1 MSQRAGLQ
9 PTPEQAKQIRDGLR
23 RRETTR
29 DPDGMRG
36 LHRIEIAVSG
46 VLAYEARDAS
56 EGEAVMVL
64 SEPPKRG
71 GAGGG
76 SSPLAAFLAGAGSC
90 LLHQFVRITI
100 AEGYPVRFVTA
111 MVRGEFRR
119 EPGGKFQRIRFE
131 IHAEGNV
138 AGVPLDSLAERAE
151 LLCYAHNTLRPSVEM
166 TTRLHL
172 NGEVVH
178 ERHSRPGS

>member
-1 MSQRAGLQ
+1 MSQLAEVQ

-23 RRETTR
+23 RRETAR
-29 DPDGMRG
+29 DPRRMRG
-36 LHRIEIAVSG
+36 LHRIEITVAG

-56 EGEAVMVL
+56 EREAVMVV
-64 SEPPKRG
+64 SEPPERG
-71 GAGGG
+71 GTGGG
-76 SSPLAAFLAGAGSC
+76 PSPLSHFLAGAGSC
-90 LLHQFVRITI
+90 LLNQFVRIAI

-111 MVRGEFRR
+111 TVRGEFRR
-119 EPGGKFQRIRFE
+119 EAGGKFQAIRYE

-138 AGVPLDSLAERAE
+138 VGVPLDSLVERAE
-151 LLCYAHNTLRPSVEM
+151 RLCYVHNTLRPTVEM

-172 NGEVVH
+172 NGELVH